1 VAVQYLV
8 MKTLYVKFVAG
19 YARADFAPTFGG
31 PLTSNEMLSGRI
43 RLQYVF

>member
-1 VAVQYLV
+1 
-8 MKTLYVKFVAG
+8 MKTLYVKVVAA

-31 PLTSNEMLSGRI
+31 PVAGNTNEMLSARI